1 MKKKIFLS
9 LVIILSL
16 LLGAGYLGLFDP
28 EWKKYSLE
36 SPYVDE
42 KGSKAPR
49 KSSKTKIAPLYKQ
62 LRLKGLIYQF
72 SIEEVIGGEETTI
85 DKLCSID
92 VYSLDENNLLS
103 DNSALYYLNNG
114 YINGS
119 SLNNIKNNLSNV
131 SFHFHI
137 NGKITRKDDY
147 YKSITKDTEIKSV
160 WLPANVIFNI
170 NAENI
175 FNKIDNNG
183 FIVDKT
189 ISSMPNQWKQL
200 ELCLKDMER
209 KGREFNKHI
218 TRKYLV
224 NEMILSNKKN
234 DNSTLKNK
242 IKNAVLSDKSFVR
255 INDNIHC
262 WHRYDP
268 QGWLDNSYSAD
279 YWKDKPRND
288 VETALK
294 NSSYVS
300 YMNYKKYGKAF
311 DTRQKS
317 FIDVYNVD
325 EKMYIRVVAI
335 YDDGLPYIAQYC
347 EE

>member
-1 MKKKIFLS
+1 MGVKVMNKKKVFLS
-9 LVIILSL
+9 LLIILSL
-16 LLGAGYLGLFDP
+16 LFGADYLGLFDP

-42 KGSKAPR
+42 KGQKAPR
-49 KSSKTKIAPLYKQ
+49 KSGKTKIAPLYKQ

-85 DKLCSID
+85 DKLCNID

-103 DNSALYYLNNG
+103 DNSTLYYLNNG

-175 FNKIDNNG
+175 
-183 FIVDKT
+183 
-189 ISSMPNQWKQL
+189 
-200 ELCLKDMER
+200 
-209 KGREFNKHI
+209 
-218 TRKYLV
+218 
-224 NEMILSNKKN
+224 
-234 DNSTLKNK
+234 
-242 IKNAVLSDKSFVR
+242 
-255 INDNIHC
+255 
-262 WHRYDP
+262 
-268 QGWLDNSYSAD
+268 
-279 YWKDKPRND
+279 
-288 VETALK
+288 
-294 NSSYVS
+294 
-300 YMNYKKYGKAF
+300 
-311 DTRQKS
+311 
-317 FIDVYNVD
+317 
-325 EKMYIRVVAI
+325 
-335 YDDGLPYIAQYC
+335 
-347 EE
+347 

>member
-9 LVIILSL
+9 LVVILSL

-42 KGSKAPR
+42 KGQKAPR
-49 KSSKTKIAPLYKQ
+49 KSGKTKIAPLYKQ

-72 SIEEVIGGEETTI
+72 SIEEVRGGEETTI

-103 DNSALYYLNNG
+103 DNSTLYYLNNG

-170 NAENI
+170 NAGNI
-175 FNKIDNNG
+175 FDKIDDNG

-200 ELCLKDMER
+200 ELCLRNMKIKNGHEFD
-209 KGREFNKHI
+209 KYRE
-218 TRKYLV
+218 YLIK
-224 NEMILSNKKN
+224 EMVLHSKNN
-234 DNSTLKNK
+234 DNSILKSK
-242 IKNAVLSDKSFVR
+242 IKDTILSDKSFIR

-262 WHRYDP
+262 WYHYDT
-268 QGWLDNSYSAD
+268 QDFLSKYSG
-279 YWKDKPRND
+279 YDK
-288 VETALK
+288 
-294 NSSYVS
+294 Y
-300 YMNYKKYGKAF
+300 NYEKYGKIF

-317 FIDVYNVD
+317 VIDIYNIG
-325 EKMYIRVVAI
+325 EKMYIRMFAI
-335 YDDGLPYIAQYC
+335 YDNGLPYITQYC

>member
-1 MKKKIFLS
+1 MNKKKVFLS
-9 LVIILSL
+9 LLIILSL
-16 LLGAGYLGLFDP
+16 LFGADYLGLFDP

-42 KGSKAPR
+42 KGQKAPR
-49 KSSKTKIAPLYKQ
+49 KSGKTKIAPLYRQ

-103 DNSALYYLNNG
+103 DNSTLYYLNNG

-137 NGKITRKDDY
+137 NGKITHKDDY

-170 NAENI
+170 NAGNI
-175 FNKIDNNG
+175 FDKIDDNG
-183 FIVDKT
+183 FITDKT
-189 ISSMPNQWKQL
+189 TTSTPNQWKQL
-200 ELCLKDMER
+200 ELCLEDMNR
-209 KGREFNKHI
+209 KGRELNKYG
-218 TRKYLV
+218 RYLV
-224 NEMILSNKKN
+224 DEQTLHNENN
-234 DNSTLKNK
+234 DDNSILKNK
-242 IKNAVLSDKSFVR
+242 IKNVVLSDKSLIKIIDQIR
-255 INDNIHC
+255 CHYDYDLQGYIDNK
-262 WHRYDP
+262 YKEY
-268 QGWLDNSYSAD
+268 QS
-279 YWKDKPRND
+279 KPD
-288 VETALK
+288 IDTYLK
-294 NSSYVS
+294 KSGYIG
-300 YMNYKKYGKAF
+300 YRNYKKYGEVF
-311 DTRQKS
+311 HTEQKF
-317 FIDVYNVD
+317 FIDIYNID
-325 EKMYIRVVAI
+325 EKIYIRIVAE
-335 YDDGLPYIAQYC
+335 YDNELPYIAKYC